1 MKSIVDWDQ
10 VIDNKMVNVKS
21 PLSMSR
27 WPIDDLPHQKLIN
40 HGPSSLTDTELLA
53 LVIGTGSKGNNVHN
67 IAKELLAKATYS
79 LSELAKFNVNQFK
92 RIRGI
97 GDIKAAELAAVMEL
111 GRRRQAGLLLSKKV
125 ITNTID
131 AVLYFK
137 PILGDQSYESF
148 HVLYMNHG
156 QRVLK
161 QSILAKGGIANVSS
175 DTRMILREAL
185 EIGATK
191 LILCHNH
198 PSGNLNPSSTD
209 KYFTEKIVKAAS
221 LMDIVVIDHII
232 VSEVGFYS
240 LADEGSLN

>member
-1 MKSIVDWDQ
+1 MKSIVDLDQ

-21 PLSMSR
+21 SLSMSR

-53 LVIGTGSKGNNVHN
+53 LVIGTGSKGNNVNN
-67 IAKELLAKATYS
+67 IAKELLAKASYS

-161 QSILAKGGIANVSS
+161 HSVLAKGGIANVSS

-185 EIGATK
+185 EIGASK

-198 PSGNLNPSSTD
+198 PSGNLNPSSAD

-221 LMDIVVIDHII
+221 LMDIAVIDHII